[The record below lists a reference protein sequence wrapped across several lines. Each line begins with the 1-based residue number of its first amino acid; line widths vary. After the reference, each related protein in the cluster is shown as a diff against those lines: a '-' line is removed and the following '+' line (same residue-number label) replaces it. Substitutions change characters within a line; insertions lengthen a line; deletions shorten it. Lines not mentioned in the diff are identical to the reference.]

1 MGLVDWMVR
10 LGLKSW
16 EEWEAWEAWVSGG
29 WDQEGI
35 IEISVIVIVWNL
47 IVFIKYLWIIT
58 IYNMSILI
66 LILLCSCLQ

>member
-16 EEWEAWEAWVSGG
+16 EEWEAWVSGG